1 MSAIANFRQ
10 NHLIGLYF
18 FIVSLDSISFS
29 FLGPVLAPLL
39 AHHSSFFSKMPS
51 PFLAY
56 VMYGLVI
63 ALLPLVYSL
72 SSPLLGSLSD
82 HWGRKPVILGCL
94 VMILLSFVSYG
105 FAFYFSNLLLLV
117 VARIFAGIGCASECI
132 AQAAVMD
139 IVEPKMKPQAVS
151 FIAMAM
157 TMGLLLGPLIA
168 SIWTDQSNM
177 YIFGFIVV
185 SVLLAIVL
193 LCKVSVHSVF
203 VQPSQAPAWSFLWN
217 HIAIKRWLLVFL
229 LFEMGWSLYFQT
241 IPLTLSIHWQQGHT
255 SVGLIGSCIGGMLI
269 LFLFTATRVGL
280 RVTSSQQLIR
290 LGFLLGIASFLANI
304 LTPNLLLFAL
314 YAVPT
319 VLSVALIYPCIIA
332 MLSNLSERHHGF
344 IMGVAGTLLSFSFAL
359 SGLLS
364 SLMTYFYYG
373 LPFIVAGLCWVG
385 ALLLIRK

>member
-1 MSAIANFRQ
+1 MSKIANFRQ

-94 VMILLSFVSYG
+94 VMILLSFLSYG
-105 FAFYFSNLLLLV
+105 FAFYCHSLVLLL

-151 FIAMAM
+151 LIAMAM

-168 SIWTDQSNM
+168 SIWTDQSSI
-177 YIFGFIVV
+177 YIFGCIVGF
-185 SVLLAIVL
+185 
-193 LCKVSVHSVF
+193 CTK
-203 VQPSQAPAWSFLWN
+203 
-217 HIAIKRWLLVFL
+217 KR
-229 LFEMGWSLYFQT
+229 G
-241 IPLTLSIHWQQGHT
+241 
-255 SVGLIGSCIGGMLI
+255 
-269 LFLFTATRVGL
+269 R
-280 RVTSSQQLIR
+280 
-290 LGFLLGIASFLANI
+290 
-304 LTPNLLLFAL
+304 
-314 YAVPT
+314 
-319 VLSVALIYPCIIA
+319 
-332 MLSNLSERHHGF
+332 
-344 IMGVAGTLLSFSFAL
+344 
-359 SGLLS
+359 
-364 SLMTYFYYG
+364 
-373 LPFIVAGLCWVG
+373 
-385 ALLLIRK
+385 